1 LERELATRVPKLGKN
16 HYPLLDKVTNSHIG
30 MVTPLATLKQGIIPS
45 LTKLSW
51 EKQLIREMKDD
62 MEDMGLE

>member
-1 LERELATRVPKLGKN
+1 
-16 HYPLLDKVTNSHIG
+16 
-30 MVTPLATLKQGIIPS
+30 MVTPLATLRQGIIPL
-45 LTKLSW
+45 LTELSW

>member
-1 LERELATRVPKLGKN
+1 
-16 HYPLLDKVTNSHIG
+16 